1 MSVIE
6 TKGVEVV
13 LYDEVS
19 AEFAAIEGEGDGSLA
34 YWRRAHWA
42 YFGRECARIARTP
55 SLDMPVACE
64 RFELV
69 YPPRA

>member
-13 LYDEVS
+13 LYGEVS

-42 YFGRECARIARTP
+42 YFRRECARTP
-55 SLDMPVACE
+55 SLDVPVVCE

-69 YPPRA
+69 YPADA